1 MKKSLKH
8 VPKSQPDAYDD
19 MASLDEFTATD
30 PRPGHDPAEPAP
42 RLILAMSL
50 VQGSL
55 TARDRAR
62 IARDTGTAMIV
73 GVPGPDWVDPVAAAL
88 TRVGSWGVTF
98 RRKGGKAS
106 EKPETGSDEAAVVLG
121 AGRNVLGVSHDPD
134 RLLPASLVATQDIR
148 IDLPPPGPWVLRAA
162 IELVT
167 GMRPRRVP
175 QGAARGLTFDEV
187 TACLRRGSRPSDCV
201 RRLVAASQAKL
212 RGDVALNDV
221 PVLSETHGY
230 GEAADW
236 GLRLAAAVEE
246 WRNDR
251 RNFSD
256 LPEKCAVFSGPAGV
270 GKSSYV
276 RSLAKTLGMPL
287 VATSVAAW
295 FTSGGYLDQVLKA
308 IDAVFAQAASL
319 SPAVLFLDE
328 IDAIPN
334 RSRIDSRHAEY
345 WIALTSHI
353 LTKLDSATSGDT
365 SRLVVVGATNFPER
379 LDEALIRPGRLNR
392 VIPIHM
398 PDQAAVAGILRQH
411 LGDDLPGADLA
422 PLAVVG
428 LGSTGAEIASWV
440 RGARDAALSERRPMS
455 LPDLVARIA
464 PPETRSPAAQLA
476 VARHESAHCLGTEI
490 LAVGTVEAVS
500 IVGRGRFAG
509 RTNARLRAVE
519 TMTGDEIDALVVSVL
534 CGRAADEHWGAPTS
548 GAAGGTGS
556 DLAVATHL
564 VACKHGS
571 YGLGGTLAYRGP
583 PSEITA
589 LVERNPGLMAIV
601 EADLRRLY
609 ETAQALIRD
618 NEAVVEALDR
628 RLVRSRILS
637 GAEVRAVI
645 GSPELPEI
653 PVDTRLAD
661 VGGAHG

>member
-1 MKKSLKH
+1 MGRHL
-8 VPKSQPDAYDD
+8 QA
-19 MASLDEFTATD
+19 
-30 PRPGHDPAEPAP
+30 
-42 RLILAMSL
+42 
-50 VQGSL
+50 QGRQGVRE
-55 TARDRAR
+55 ARDRLGR
-62 IARDTGTAMIV
+62 G
-73 GVPGPDWVDPVAAAL
+73 
-88 TRVGSWGVTF
+88 
-98 RRKGGKAS
+98 RRR
-106 EKPETGSDEAAVVLG
+106 PR

-148 IDLPPPGPWVLRAA
+148 IDLPPPGPRVLRAA

-187 TACLRRGSRPSDCV
+187 SACLRRGSRPSDCV

-246 WRNDR
+246 WRHDR

-295 FTSGGYLDQVLKA
+295 FTAGGYLDQVIKA

-353 LTKLDSATSGDT
+353 LTKLDSATSGDA

-379 LDEALIRPGRLNR
+379 LDEALVRPGRLNR

-428 LGSTGAEIASWV
+428 LAPPARRSPPGSGERGMPPCPNADRCACPTSSPASP
-440 RGARDAALSERRPMS
+440 RRRP
-455 LPDLVARIA
+455 ARQ
-464 PPETRSPAAQLA
+464 PHNWRSPVMNRLTA
-476 VARHESAHCLGTEI
+476 SGP
-490 LAVGTVEAVS
+490 
-500 IVGRGRFAG
+500 RFW
-509 RTNARLRAVE
+509 RSEPSRP
-519 TMTGDEIDALVVSVL
+519 S
-534 CGRAADEHWGAPTS
+534 PSS
-548 GAAGGTGS
+548 GAGASRGGPTPGC
-556 DLAVATHL
+556 A
-564 VACKHGS
+564 
-571 YGLGGTLAYRGP
+571 
-583 PSEITA
+583 PS
-589 LVERNPGLMAIV
+589 RP
-601 EADLRRLY
+601 
-609 ETAQALIRD
+609 
-618 NEAVVEALDR
+618 
-628 RLVRSRILS
+628 
-637 GAEVRAVI
+637 
-645 GSPELPEI
+645 
-653 PVDTRLAD
+653 
-661 VGGAHG
+661 